1 MRNAMDQDFSALINN
16 YFQHDYRDRGI
27 KKWRGFFLSDHTSA
41 LRKMDQDNVYS
52 EKKLPKMTTDKI
64 FHNAMHAL
72 ANYYTV
78 TIQLD
83 ETNFNHETKKNISG
97 FIENMSDNYIYI
109 ENRKLAVQDIRALI
123 INR

>member
-1 MRNAMDQDFSALINN
+1 MVNI
-16 YFQHDYRDRGI
+16 
-27 KKWRGFFLSDHTSA
+27 FFFITFF
-41 LRKMDQDNVYS
+41 
-52 EKKLPKMTTDKI
+52 I
-64 FHNAMHAL
+64 
-72 ANYYTV
+72 ANYYTA